1 MSWREFGDW
10 KHDALAALRRRN
22 ATQSKPFDEL
32 IGAYN
37 DALAGEREQKRRRE
51 ELEREV
57 IILRHELA
65 TSAVDQPGD
74 APEAVRKLQ
83 QKSAKLQDEL
93 TERYRKASE
102 SDDETRRLRR
112 ESRTRAPSSAPRGR
126 AARARDAE
134 AAGARAEAA
143 LELLRGE
150 HARARAQLAARARS
164 ATRCGGRTT
173 SSCCACSRTRTSSWP
188 R

>member
-65 TSAVDQPGD
+65 TLTHS
-74 APEAVRKLQ
+74 RMH
-83 QKSAKLQDEL
+83 EL
-93 TERYRKASE
+93 RPSITEV
-102 SDDETRRLRR
+102 
-112 ESRTRAPSSAPRGR
+112 
-126 AARARDAE
+126 
-134 AAGARAEAA
+134 
-143 LELLRGE
+143 LL
-150 HARARAQLAARARS
+150 
-164 ATRCGGRTT
+164 
-173 SSCCACSRTRTSSWP
+173 WP
-188 R
+188 RALCRNSPASHVVPFSG